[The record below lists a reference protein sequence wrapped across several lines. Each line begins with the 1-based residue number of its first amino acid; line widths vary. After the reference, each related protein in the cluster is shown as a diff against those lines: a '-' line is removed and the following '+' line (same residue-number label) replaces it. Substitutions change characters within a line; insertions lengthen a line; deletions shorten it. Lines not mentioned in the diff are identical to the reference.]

1 MYGVILRHWA
11 RSLNIIGTTNSA
23 TVRMGRP
30 VTVWLGVIGLHF
42 LLCSDVEEEEV
53 KKKPPEKERT
63 EKLSTANYG
72 ARKTHKHKL
81 VRTVRTSSH
90 KQH

>member
-23 TVRMGRP
+23 TVRMRRP

-42 LLCSDVEEEEV
+42 LWSEEEV
-53 KKKPPEKERT
+53 KKTTRKGKNGKAFNSQLWCT
-63 EKLSTANYG
+63 ED
-72 ARKTHKHKL
+72 TH
-81 VRTVRTSSH
+81 T
-90 KQH
+90 